1 MLLLHGITTYFYS
14 LLIKSGFNAVA
25 GRRQPNFLLYG
36 HAGKLFRSVGRQND
50 NNNPKLLGRHTYKFR
65 KCRSLRLHMEATIS
79 LRCQMH

>member
-1 MLLLHGITTYFYS
+1 MQWQDEGNLTFCCMGTRENYF
-14 LLIKSGFNAVA
+14 G
-25 GRRQPNFLLYG
+25 
-36 HAGKLFRSVGRQND
+36 SVGRQND